1 MSKEPFFSWSGMN
14 ADAQFS
20 TPEACRRHATRFE
33 KLIRRRNL
41 IEYAAGVLVF
51 GMFGLGAVSATV
63 IGEWGFAAAMF
74 AVIIGTGFVLRKLH
88 RDGSNLDRL
97 PESSC
102 RDHLRAQLLRQRD
115 LLRGVPKWYLAPF
128 IPGILGVYFATAY
141 GVAQVRGWE
150 VALRGIWQPL
160 GLTVVF
166 FCFVA
171 WLNLRAAKQLDGR
184 VASLDAMG

>member
-1 MSKEPFFSWSGMN
+1 MSKEPIFGWSSMN

-20 TPEACRRHATRFE
+20 TPEACQRHATRFE

-51 GMFGLGAVSATV
+51 GLFGLGAATALV
-63 IGEWGFAAAMF
+63 AGEGGFAAAMF
-74 AVIIGTGFVLRKLH
+74 AVILGTGFVLWKLH
-88 RDGSNLDRL
+88 RDGSTLDRR

-102 RDHLRAQLLRQRD
+102 KDQLRDQLVRQRD
-115 LLRGVPKWYLAPF
+115 LLKGVPKWYLAPF
-128 IPGILGVYFATAY
+128 IPGILGVYFSAAY

-150 VALRGIWQPL
+150 VALGGIWQPL
-160 GLTVVF
+160 GLTAAF

-171 WLNLRAAKQLDGR
+171 WLNLRAAR
-184 VASLDAMG
+184 